1 MKTTLDL
8 LKESK
13 ALLQGHFLLSSGKH
27 SDGYVQ
33 CAKLLQYPDKAEQ
46 AVKVIIDKLKKD
58 QVEVDLVVGP
68 AMGGI
73 VIAYEVGRQ
82 LQVPA
87 IFTERENDEM
97 TLRRGFEVHPN
108 QKILVVEDV
117 ITTGKSSLETIKVLE
132 EHGAIVVGLAC
143 LANRSQSGQLDYPIY
158 SSTGITI
165 NTYDPKDC
173 PLCQNNEPLVKPGSR
188 KKFE

>member
-143 LANRSQSGQLDYPIY
+143 LANRSQPGQLEYPIY
-158 SSTGITI
+158 SSTDITI

>member
-1 MKTTLDL
+1 MTDGLYQSD
-8 LKESK
+8 
-13 ALLQGHFLLSSGKH
+13 ALLHGHFLLSFGKY

-33 CAKLLQYPDKAEQ
+33 CAKLLQYPDKEKQ
-46 AVKVIIDKLKKD
+46 AVKVIVEKLKEA

-73 VIAYEVGRQ
+73 VIAYEVGRK
-82 LQVPA
+82 LGVPA

-97 TLRRGFEVHPN
+97 TLRRGFEVHPG

-132 EHGAIVVGLAC
+132 AYGAQIVGLAC
-143 LANRSQSGQLDYPIY
+143 LPNRSKPNQLAYPIY
-158 SSTGITI
+158 ASTDVTI
-165 NTYDPKDC
+165 NAYDPNDC
-173 PLCQNNEPLVKPGSR
+173 PLCKQQLPLVKPGSR
-188 KKFE
+188 KKFI